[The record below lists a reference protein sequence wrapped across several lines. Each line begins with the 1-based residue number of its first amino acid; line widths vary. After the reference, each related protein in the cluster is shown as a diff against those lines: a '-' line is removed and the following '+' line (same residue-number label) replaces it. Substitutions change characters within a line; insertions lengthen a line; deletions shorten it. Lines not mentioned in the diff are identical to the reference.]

1 MIHLSMSLRICFV
14 YHDVQIA
21 IECIRHNE
29 LEEMCEIIG
38 LTQNSSPI
46 ILTTFEETRRN
57 ERRKLRTNT
66 IKQSDTIRL
75 DILSRRTVQ
84 WPKDILL
91 QIIEI
96 VFYWLGRNIKIK
108 IRDPD
113 ISKI

>member
-1 MIHLSMSLRICFV
+1 
-14 YHDVQIA
+14 
-21 IECIRHNE
+21 
-29 LEEMCEIIG
+29 MCEIMG

-84 WPKDILL
+84 WRQGHPITD
-91 QIIEI
+91 
-96 VFYWLGRNIKIK
+96 N
-108 IRDPD
+108 
-113 ISKI
+113 